1 MSITSVTILGLEA
14 EPVTVEADIHHGQP
28 AFFVVG
34 LPDTAVKEAKE
45 RIIFAIKNSGFW
57 FPRWHL
63 TINLSPADIKK
74 QGTIH
79 DLAMALSVL
88 EAQENIP
95 PKAVQDSVFL
105 GELGIHGEIR
115 SINGALVAA
124 IMAKER
130 GYKKIFV
137 PKGNINEALLIE
149 GIEIFA
155 VENLRELIL
164 HLCGEAPLCP
174 AAANEQ
180 TIAVASAATDF
191 ADIRGQEHA
200 KRGLEVAAAGGHN
213 VLMFGPPGSGKTLM
227 ARALPSILPTLTQ
240 YEALEVTKIYSI
252 AGALQRGQGLFTNRP
267 FRCPHHSAS
276 AAALIGGGS
285 WPRPG
290 EVSLAHRG
298 VLFLDEF
305 PEFSRYVLENLRQP
319 LEDGFVT
326 ISRALASF
334 HFPAKFMLVA
344 AMNPCPCGYS
354 GDPNGRCRCP
364 PGRVAAYK
372 KKISGP
378 LLDRIDM
385 TVSVPRVETEK
396 LTELAAGESSE
407 QVRAR
412 VQAARNRQLARFVDC
427 GIVSNSEM
435 PPRTVSDF
443 CELDEEG
450 KRIIKA
456 AMERWQLSAR
466 AYTRTLKLART
477 IADLGN
483 DDKITP
489 SHLAE
494 ALSYR
499 PQEELS
505 RFD

>member
-1 MSITSVTILGLEA
+1 MSVTSVAIIGLEA
-14 EPVTVEADIHHGQP
+14 EPVTVEADIHRGQT
-28 AFFVVG
+28 AFFIVG
-34 LPDTAVKEAKE
+34 LPDTAVKESKE

-88 EAQENIP
+88 EAQKDLTPESV
-95 PKAVQDSVFL
+95 KDSVFI

-115 SINGALVAA
+115 GVTGTLIAA
-124 IMAKER
+124 IMAKEK
-130 GYKKIFV
+130 GFKKIFV
-137 PKGNINEALLIE
+137 PKKNVNEALLIE
-149 GIEIFA
+149 GLEVFA
-155 VENLRELIL
+155 VDNLEELIL
-164 HLCGEAPLCP
+164 HLRGETTLLP
-174 AAANEQ
+174 AEANP
-180 TIAVASAATDF
+180 TIPTITASMIDF
-191 ADIRGQEHA
+191 SDIRGQEHA

-213 VLMFGPPGSGKTLM
+213 LLLHGPPGSGKTLL
-227 ARALPSILPTLTQ
+227 ARALPTILPALTPN
-240 YEALEVTKIYSI
+240 EALEVTKIFSI
-252 AGALQRGQGLFTNRP
+252 AGAINEGQGLFVERP
-267 FRCPHHSAS
+267 FRSPHHSCS

-305 PEFSRYVLENLRQP
+305 PEFSRHVLEHLRQP
-319 LEDGFVT
+319 MEDGVVT
-326 ISRALASF
+326 ISRALASLR
-334 HFPAKFMLVA
+334 FPAKFMMVA
-344 AMNPCPCGYS
+344 AMNPCPCGYA
-354 GDPNGRCRCP
+354 GDPHGRCTCSATRIS
-364 PGRVAAYK
+364 AYK

-378 LLDRIDM
+378 LLDRIDL

-396 LTELAAGESSE
+396 LTNQISGEPSE
-407 QVRAR
+407 VVRLR
-412 VQAARNRQLARFVDC
+412 VQDARDRQLARFAKV

-435 PPRTVSDF
+435 SPRMVCEF

-450 KRIIKA
+450 KKLIHA
-456 AMERWQLSAR
+456 AMERWRLSAR

-477 IADLGN
+477 IADL
-483 DDKITP
+483 DQSEKIIS

-499 PQEELS
+499 GQE
-505 RFD
+505 DGI

>member
-1 MSITSVTILGLEA
+1 MSVTSVAIIGLEA
-14 EPVTVEADIHHGQP
+14 KPVIVEADIHHGQT
-28 AFFVVG
+28 AFFIVG
-34 LPDTAVKEAKE
+34 LPDTAVKESKE

-88 EAQENIP
+88 ETQEDLTPESI
-95 PKAVQDSVFL
+95 KDSVFI

-115 SINGALVAA
+115 GVTGTLIAA
-124 IMAKER
+124 IMAKEK

-137 PKGNINEALLIE
+137 PKKNVGEALLIE
-149 GIEIFA
+149 NLEVFA
-155 VENLRELIL
+155 VDNLKELVSHL
-164 HLCGEAPLCP
+164 HGETTLAPAHATSTP
-174 AAANEQ
+174 STDSIS
-180 TIAVASAATDF
+180 TINFS
-191 ADIRGQEHA
+191 DIRGQEHT

-213 VLMFGPPGSGKTLM
+213 LLMHGPPGSGKTLL
-227 ARALPSILPTLTQ
+227 ARALPTILPVLTPN
-240 YEALEVTKIYSI
+240 EALEVTKIFSI
-252 AGALQRGQGLFTNRP
+252 AGALEEGNGVFSERP
-267 FRCPHHSAS
+267 FRSPHHSCS

-305 PEFSRYVLENLRQP
+305 PEFSRHVLEHLRQP
-319 LEDGFVT
+319 MEDGVVT

-334 HFPAKFMLVA
+334 RFPAKFMLVA
-344 AMNPCPCGYS
+344 AMNPCPCGYA
-354 GDPNGRCRCP
+354 GDPRSRCHCP
-364 PGRVAAYK
+364 ITRVAAYK

-378 LLDRIDM
+378 LLDRIDL

-396 LTELAAGESSE
+396 LTQRIAGEPSE
-407 QVRAR
+407 TIRAR
-412 VQAARNRQLARFVDC
+412 VQAARDRQLTRFVDT

-435 PPRTVSDF
+435 SPRMVSEI

-450 KRIIKA
+450 KKIIHS
-456 AMERWQLSAR
+456 AMEQWHLSAR
-466 AYTRTLKLART
+466 AYNRTLKLART
-477 IADLGN
+477 IADLGAEE
-483 DDKITP
+483 KIMP
-489 SHLAE
+489 RHLAE

-499 PQEELS
+499 PQEEIIS
-505 RFD
+505 